1 MSWIISNPVDDFQ
14 LAWSVI
20 LRPCFLVSMLI
31 VACCVLA
38 AKLLTIK
45 RCVLR
50 RIALCLITISC
61 LVITALRVYQYA
73 FPALNT
79 EQGHENYSAHFNDM
93 QKVQIQAARKHG
105 ISPLKNRT
113 EADAFIK
120 SGEIVKITS
129 TKNYQLAPMGHSIPY
144 LTDSAAELLN
154 TIGANFRDSLDSK
167 GLSEH
172 KILVTSI
179 LRTET
184 DIERLMKKNSV
195 AVKNSAHRHATTF
208 DISYRNFV
216 PVGLFN
222 NTDEGELKK
231 VLAEVLRDLRDKKLC
246 YVRYESSQS
255 CFHITTRK

>member
-1 MSWIISNPVDDFQ
+1 MNWIISNPLDAFQ
-14 LAWSVI
+14 LAWAVI
-20 LRPCFLVSMLI
+20 LRPCLLASALLVALW
-31 VACCVLA
+31 VLA

-50 RIALCLITISC
+50 RIALCLIAISC
-61 LVITALRVYQYA
+61 LAITALRIYQYA

-93 QKVQIQAARKHG
+93 QNIQILAARRHG

-113 EADAFIK
+113 EVDAFIK
-120 SGEIVKITS
+120 SGELVKITS

-144 LTDSAAELLN
+144 LTVNAAGLLN
-154 TIGANFRDSLDSK
+154 TIGANFRDSLESK
-167 GLSEH
+167 ELCEH

-179 LRTET
+179 LRTEA
-184 DIERLMKKNSV
+184 DVERLMKKNSV

-222 NTDEGELKK
+222 NTDDGELKK
-231 VLAEVLRDLRDKKLC
+231 ILAEVLRDLRDEKLC

-255 CFHITTRK
+255 CFHITSRK